1 MGENANKRG
10 GDVTKTKDGPN
21 WKKIKAE
28 YIRGGISQQ
37 KLADKYGV
45 HRSTLQGRMQREDW
59 NQLRNEAS
67 AKAGLKLVEKTAEKE
82 ALTKEALQSKLV
94 DLKKEQMNQRFQL
107 AAGQLPK
114 THVLRKTR
122 REIARVKTKLNAA
135 K

>member
-1 MGENANKRG
+1 MQKVKNMAE
-10 GDVTKTKDGPN
+10 
-21 WKKIKAE
+21 KKV
-28 YIRGGISQQ
+28 S
-37 KLADKYGV
+37 
-45 HRSTLQGRMQREDW
+45 
-59 NQLRNEAS
+59 
-67 AKAGLKLVEKTAEKE
+67 KTAEKD

-122 REIARVKTKLNAA
+122 REIARVKTKLNAV

>member
-1 MGENANKRG
+1 VQKVKEMAE
-10 GDVTKTKDGPN
+10 
-21 WKKIKAE
+21 KKV
-28 YIRGGISQQ
+28 S
-37 KLADKYGV
+37 
-45 HRSTLQGRMQREDW
+45 
-59 NQLRNEAS
+59 
-67 AKAGLKLVEKTAEKE
+67 KTAEKE